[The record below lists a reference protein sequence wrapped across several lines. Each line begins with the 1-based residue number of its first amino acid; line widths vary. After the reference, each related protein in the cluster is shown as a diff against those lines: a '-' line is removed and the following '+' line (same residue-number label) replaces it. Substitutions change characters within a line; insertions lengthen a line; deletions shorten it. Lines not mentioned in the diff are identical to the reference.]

1 MFSPVRCANY
11 FELACLVSDIVAPIE
26 PPKVASWLQCRS
38 ICEQSDEKSFDCG
51 RSRVPAHKD
60 SVSSVST
67 SATAVEDELD
77 TVPKGD
83 GEDSKSVPLSS
94 ILCREPSKE
103 PASISTDGP
112 SHMYNIRSH
121 TETLISEIRYLLR
134 YRQDLED
141 QGVATESDL
150 WQKMD
155 EISHLE
161 PYLSKLSQAWGRTQT
176 DAILPI

>member
-1 MFSPVRCANY
+1 M
-11 FELACLVSDIVAPIE
+11 
-26 PPKVASWLQCRS
+26 
-38 ICEQSDEKSFDCG
+38 
-51 RSRVPAHKD
+51 H
-60 SVSSVST
+60 
-67 SATAVEDELD
+67 
-77 TVPKGD
+77 
-83 GEDSKSVPLSS
+83 
-94 ILCREPSKE
+94 
-103 PASISTDGP
+103 
-112 SHMYNIRSH
+112 NIRSH